1 MVPNRRLGAVLD
13 FTGAGGLVAATVAL
27 ISDRWLSIAPEG
39 ALLSTFFW
47 SLTLAVSAFALARV
61 LQIGQLVAQ
70 TPARRSVRTEPAA
83 TNITAARPVLVTA
96 ESAKP
101 GDDLQRAA

>member
-1 MVPNRRLGAVLD
+1 MVPQRRLGAVLD
-13 FTGAGGLVAATVAL
+13 FTGAGGLITATVAL

-47 SLTLAVSAFALARV
+47 SLTLAVGAFALARV

-70 TPARRSVRTEPAA
+70 TPDRRSARAEPVAA
-83 TNITAARPVLVTA
+83 TNITAARPVLAAETA
-96 ESAKP
+96 N
-101 GDDLQRAA
+101 DDLQRAA